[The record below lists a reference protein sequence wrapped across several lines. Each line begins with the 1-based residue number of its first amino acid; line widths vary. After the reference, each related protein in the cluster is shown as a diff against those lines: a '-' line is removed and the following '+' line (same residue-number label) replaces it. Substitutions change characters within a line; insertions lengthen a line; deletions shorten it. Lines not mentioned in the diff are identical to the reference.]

1 MRSRESGGFLGIT
14 PFPLQPRSLGPLPK
28 GRLLALKPVLENK
41 CIPRP
46 SNAFLYNSYTLVT
59 PSFDLKFPQFKSPA
73 RGRGRWGSRA
83 TSHSIPVLGHTSYE
97 PDSYDSYG
105 RGGRPAGVLGW
116 RRGGEDGAQRKV
128 KVLNFTFDSF
138 HYLNTPP

>member
-1 MRSRESGGFLGIT
+1 MRSRESGGLLGIT

-59 PSFDLKFPQFKSPA
+59 PTFDLKFPQFKSPA
-73 RGRGRWGSRA
+73 RGGGGGVRAPHPIPFLSWGTPPMNLTPMTPMA
-83 TSHSIPVLGHTSYE
+83 AVA
-97 PDSYDSYG
+97 
-105 RGGRPAGVLGW
+105 GRP
-116 RRGGEDGAQRKV
+116 E
-128 KVLNFTFDSF
+128 F
-138 HYLNTPP
+138 